1 MSGELQVSADV
12 LAAIRGELDKGRQG
26 LEDSA
31 SGAPTSIDAGEMSA
45 MLTSMLA
52 KVTEQAATVSAA
64 LGAIGDQVG
73 VTGAAFWDLDADV
86 STVFSGTGGPR
97 RAD

>member
-1 MSGELQVSADV
+1 MSGELRVSPDV
-12 LAAIRGELDKGRQG
+12 VASIRGELDKGRQG

-31 SGAPTSIDAGEMSA
+31 SSAPTSIDAGEMSA
-45 MLTSMLA
+45 MLTSMIGR
-52 KVTEQAATVSAA
+52 VTEQAATVSTA

-73 VTGAAFWDLDADV
+73 AASAAFWELDADV
-86 STVFSGTGGPR
+86 STVFSGAGGSR